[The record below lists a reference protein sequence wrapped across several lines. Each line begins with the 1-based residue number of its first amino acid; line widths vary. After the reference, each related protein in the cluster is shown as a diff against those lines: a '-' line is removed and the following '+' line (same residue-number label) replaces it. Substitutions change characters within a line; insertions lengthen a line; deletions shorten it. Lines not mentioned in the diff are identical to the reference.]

1 MPEARRYAY
10 TYAIVDPTDNMCVEV
25 CTQTNEI
32 DVTAHPEAIPI
43 PTYNEE
49 YLCKYYSYDTQK
61 WYVDAAFITEW
72 IPS

>member
-10 TYAIVDPTDNMCVEV
+10 TYAIIDPADNMCVEV

-32 DVTAHPEAIPI
+32 DTTAHPEAIPI

-49 YLCKYYSYDTQK
+49 YLCKYYSYDTHK
-61 WYVDAAFITEW
+61 WYVDAAFTTEW

>member
-10 TYAIVDPTDNMCVEV
+10 TYAIIDPTDNMCVEV

-32 DVTAHPEAIPI
+32 DTTAHPEAIPI

-61 WYVDAAFITEW
+61 WYVDAAFTTEW

>member
-10 TYAIVDPTDNMCVEV
+10 NYAVIDPMDNMCIHVM
-25 CTQTNEI
+25 TSTREI
-32 DVTAHPEAIPI
+32 DTVANPDYIEI
-43 PTYNEE
+43 PTYNEN

-61 WYVDAAFITEW
+61 WYVDAAFTTEW